1 MREVVLGAKAPAP
14 AEAEKLQ
21 AITRALVEAG
31 FASPARAA
39 GGPGEQALPEERL
52 KELCKGCAPVSIP
65 MNYRKKIFNALER
78 MGGREGGAVPS
89 PADAAAQRGPA
100 AAGGEAAAT
109 PNEAEPAASSRPKS
123 ALPAGSG
130 RTSGS
135 GSRSPLDPGA
145 RERAR
150 ERGRDRDRHRDR
162 DRERDRERDRDRG
175 RTSRTSGSASPLDA
189 RAQATPPGDKTAL
202 VSFARARPEAWKD
215 WIASY
220 RGSLLKAHMQRF
232 VEQGQSLEKIFA
244 FSEEILQEFRDE
256 WGSKQGS
263 DRTRDRERGRDRDRD
278 RAGGRSP
285 QGPLAAAEEEGRV
298 LHVEGLEDMPQAAES
313 ESAVQKH
320 FEAFGGITTQLSSL
334 MPPTVAVVYEQAV
347 SARMVVFLEQQMPM
361 AVSGRAVTVSTAR
374 PGSLDAAI
382 LGKLR
387 ELIKSGTD
395 GGVPGSLRPG
405 AGVAALYEQ
414 LPDAKK
420 RIAALGGLK
429 SFCERCGL
437 AFSGDAGQG
446 HITDPGA
453 AAKRRRV
460 E

>member
-39 GGPGEQALPEERL
+39 GGPGERALPEERL

-89 PADAAAQRGPA
+89 PADAAQRGA
-100 AAGGEAAAT
+100 GAAGGEAAAT
-109 PNEAEPAASSRPKS
+109 PNEAEPAASSRPKGI
-123 ALPAGSG
+123 LPAGAQSQRSG

-135 GSRSPLDPGA
+135 GSRSPLDPAA

-150 ERGRDRDRHRDR
+150 ERGRDRDRDRDR

-189 RAQATPPGDKTAL
+189 RAEATPPGDKTAL

-244 FSEEILQEFRDE
+244 FPEEILQEFRDE

-285 QGPLAAAEEEGRV
+285 QGPLATAEEEGRV

-320 FEAFGGITTQLSSL
+320 FESFGGITTQLSSL

-387 ELIKSGTD
+387 ELIKSG
-395 GGVPGSLRPG
+395 GGSLRG
-405 AGVAALYEQ
+405 SGVSALYEQ

-429 SFCERCGL
+429 SFCERFGL
-437 AFSGDAGQG
+437 AFSGQSGDGQ
-446 HITDPGA
+446 ITDPAA